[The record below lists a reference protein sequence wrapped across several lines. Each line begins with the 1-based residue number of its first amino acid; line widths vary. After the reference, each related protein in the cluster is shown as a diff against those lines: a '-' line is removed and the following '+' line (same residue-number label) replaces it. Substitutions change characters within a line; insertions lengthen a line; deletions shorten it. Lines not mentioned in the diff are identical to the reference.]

1 MGWGEKRGW
10 MLIMLRIEYSRM
22 MTMKMWKALSERL
35 TNFGKEEPY
44 GFFYCMKGAIKI

>member
-35 TNFGKEEPY
+35 TGQCLELILEKKSH
-44 GFFYCMKGAIKI
+44 MDSSTV